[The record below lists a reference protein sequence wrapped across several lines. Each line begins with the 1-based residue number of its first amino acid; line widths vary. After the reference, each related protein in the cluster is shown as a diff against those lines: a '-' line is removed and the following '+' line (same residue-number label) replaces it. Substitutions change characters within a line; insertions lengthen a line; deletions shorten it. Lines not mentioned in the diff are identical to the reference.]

1 MVKYDVIMYYIEAY
15 RYAVGVLRAIG
26 GISVA
31 NVDSLSE
38 LSNEELVRLC
48 KEDKAS
54 ALTELILRF
63 NNTIRMRAESFS
75 GAAPD
80 DLAQEGFMALLSA
93 VRTYDP
99 DRNASF
105 MTYAQQC
112 IRNRMITCYK
122 RSKDDFDELPEELE
136 LPDDPAEIPE
146 NKVLERSAAEELYRR
161 VSDELSELELSVLQ
175 LYLSKVSYSE
185 ISQKLG
191 ISQKSVDNAVQR
203 IRRKL
208 RNVL

>member
-1 MVKYDVIMYYIEAY
+1 MVKYDVIMYYIEVY

>member
-1 MVKYDVIMYYIEAY
+1 MYYIKAF
-15 RYAVGVLRAIG
+15 RCAVGLLRAIG

-63 NNTIRMRAESFS
+63 NNTIRSRAESFS
-75 GAAPD
+75 GAASD
-80 DLAQEGFMALLSA
+80 DLAQEGFIALLSA
-93 VRTYDP
+93 VRSYDP
-99 DRNASF
+99 DKNASF

-112 IRNRMITCYK
+112 IRNRMITCYT
-122 RSKDDFDELPEELE
+122 RSKADFDELPEELE

-161 VSDELSELELSVLQ
+161 VSEELSELELSVLQ
-175 LYLSKVSYSE
+175 LYLSRVSYSE
-185 ISQKLG
+185 ISEKLG

>member
-112 IRNRMITCYK
+112 IRNRMITCYT
-122 RSKDDFDELPEELE
+122 RSKDDYDELPEELE

-161 VSDELSELELSVLQ
+161 VSEELSELELSVLQ
-175 LYLSKVSYSE
+175 LYLSRVSYSE
-185 ISQKLG
+185 IGEKLG

>member
-1 MVKYDVIMYYIEAY
+1 MPKQPL
-15 RYAVGVLRAIG
+15 GVLRAIG

-31 NVDSLSE
+31 KVDSLSE
-38 LSNEELVRLC
+38 LSNEELVILC
-48 KEDKAS
+48 KEESAS

-63 NNTIRMRAESFS
+63 TPTIRKRAESFS
-75 GAAPD
+75 GAAPE
-80 DLAQEGFMALLSA
+80 DLSQEGFMALLTA
-93 VRTYDP
+93 VRTYDSEK
-99 DRNASF
+99 NTAF
-105 MTYAQQC
+105 ATYAQQC
-112 IRNRMITCYK
+112 IRNRMITCYT
-122 RSKDDFDELPEELE
+122 RSRSDFDELPEELD

-161 VSDELSELELSVLQ
+161 VSSELSDLELSVLQ

-185 ISQKLG
+185 ISEKLG